1 IDNHHTEIRHPGLD
15 DLEQVLQ
22 PPSALDGDPGLP
34 SIEEGANNAEIVSGS
49 VKGNGCGLIGDRV
62 LLMVGAHAHVFRGT
76 KAHGRIRLLL
86 PGSGIDGKVSHIQS
100 RTAFSSL
107 SSSRPTSREC
117 ARMDLRI
124 GSGEGHG
131 TFDSPRTPGRCVVI
145 LLTALPIGY
154 SGENWDLYQARV
166 GKVIAAD

>member
-1 IDNHHTEIRHPGLD
+1 IRGGTVVVLELFGTIADRDPGALADELVMRGLVVIWKSSPPAHVIDNHHTEIRHPGLD

-86 PGSGIDGKVSHIQS
+86 PGSGIDGKVSHI
-100 RTAFSSL
+100 
-107 SSSRPTSREC
+107 
-117 ARMDLRI
+117 
-124 GSGEGHG
+124 
-131 TFDSPRTPGRCVVI
+131 
-145 LLTALPIGY
+145 
-154 SGENWDLYQARV
+154 
-166 GKVIAAD
+166 